1 MYTYANTTNQINVE
15 LVGPVRLKNSFFIS
29 FCLTIMGTIFGSQKP
44 LKEVVREN
52 QRMLKKA
59 VRELEK
65 EIANMKKSEVYIYI
79 F

>member
-1 MYTYANTTNQINVE
+1 
-15 LVGPVRLKNSFFIS
+15 
-29 FCLTIMGTIFGSQKP
+29 MGTIFGSQKP

-65 EIANMKKSEVYIYI
+65 EIANMKKSEVYI